1 MEGNKF
7 LSALA
12 GAIIG
17 FLLGTLFYLCPTK
30 CLMAGP
36 IVNDNIMLPDGMQQM
51 ILLLSAKYGGVAG
64 AIIGI
69 LGGLAIPITVPHGHM
84 SRSIAGISLIVCTIM
99 AFIQHGH
106 FLMEM
111 TLGRIAIT
119 FLWVVMM
126 FFFAI
131 PISGMVKFIERMRE

>member
-1 MEGNKF
+1 MGDTTEGPDNEMQHGKND
-7 LSALA
+7 LA
-12 GAIIG
+12 GNPNG
-17 FLLGTLFYLCPTK
+17 SHKHYVRPVCYGR
-30 CLMAGP
+30 GE
-36 IVNDNIMLPDGMQQM
+36 
-51 ILLLSAKYGGVAG
+51 YGGVAG

-131 PISGMVKFIERMRE
+131 PISGMVKFIERMRVDLIHFV